1 MRACVKIFFSTLL
14 DAVAPPR
21 PTLRM
26 LREVT
31 LAQLQTLAL
40 RGARAGA
47 LPYHE
52 PAVRALVW
60 EVKYYANQKAAAL
73 AGQMLA
79 EVLLGIA
86 EEELGK
92 PLLVPMPMHAARR
105 RERGHNQAEVLCEA
119 ALAVL
124 DGSSGKTFF
133 KKVPARTEGASA
145 RSGGLGPPAPGR
157 PDFFSRSFAFALPA
171 KFLERNFDGVFDYA
185 PNALVR
191 ERATPPQQGLQK
203 YRRLTNVKNSMRAA
217 GPDARRI
224 AGRVC
229 VVVDDVST
237 TGASLAEARRALL
250 QAGARQ
256 VECIALA
263 HS

>member
-1 MRACVKIFFSTLL
+1 MPLQFKIKNIFSLLL
-14 DAVAPPR
+14 DAIVPPR

-26 LREVT
+26 VRELSVP
-31 LAQLQTLAL
+31 QLQALTL
-40 RGARAGA
+40 RGANQGA

-60 EVKYYANQKAAAL
+60 ELKYYANPKAAAL
-73 AGQMLA
+73 AGEIVA
-79 EVLLGIA
+79 EVLVGIA
-86 EEELGK
+86 DDTIGT

-105 RERGHNQAEVLCEA
+105 RQRGHNQAEVLCEA

-124 DGSSGKTFF
+124 GEGSGEILE
-133 KKVPARTEGASA
+133 ARVRLGRAARSA
-145 RSGGLGPPAPGR
+145 RAGEFL
-157 PDFFSRSFAFALPA
+157 RSP
-171 KFLERNFDGVFDYA
+171 FDYA
-185 PNALVR
+185 PNVLIR

-203 YRRLTNVKNSMRAA
+203 HQRLTNVKNSMRVV
-217 GPDARRI
+217 DSEEARKRI

-250 QAGARQ
+250 AAGAHS
-256 VECIALA
+256 VECAALA